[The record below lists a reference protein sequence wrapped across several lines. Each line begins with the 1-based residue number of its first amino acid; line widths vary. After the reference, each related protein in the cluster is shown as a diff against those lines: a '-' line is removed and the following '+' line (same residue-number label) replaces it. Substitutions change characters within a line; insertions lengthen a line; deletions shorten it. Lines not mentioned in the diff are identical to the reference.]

1 MLKEIFLFTMGEG
14 PSAEKKE
21 KKNNKR
27 KEKQERKKQKQHCR
41 GHLAN
46 NTDGD

>member
-21 KKNNKR
+21 KK
-27 KEKQERKKQKQHCR
+27 KQQNERKTRKKETETTLSR
-41 GHLAN
+41 
-46 NTDGD
+46 TFS

>member
-1 MLKEIFLFTMGEG
+1 MGEG
-14 PSAEKKE
+14 PSAEKTE
-21 KKNNKR
+21 KKQQKKR
-27 KEKQERKKQKQHCR
+27 KTRKKQKQHCR